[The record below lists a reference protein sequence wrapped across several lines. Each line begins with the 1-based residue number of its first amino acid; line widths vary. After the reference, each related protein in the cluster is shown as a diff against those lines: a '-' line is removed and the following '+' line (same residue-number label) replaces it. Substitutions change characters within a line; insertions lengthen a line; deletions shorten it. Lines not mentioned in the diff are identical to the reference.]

1 VSRLNLNSIRSWVDS
16 HIIDYPTAM
25 LKLKN
30 ARMFILVFF
39 VSLYLLFFV
48 SPVFGIILLLIFT
61 LYLLYNKKYKNIFL
75 IWGSFFFIWYLVFT
89 ACLIGYDGPIL
100 FIPDFFNDG
109 NKDYETF
116 RLLLFL
122 NERYSSSRITQSLF
136 NFNLESFCIQTF
148 FILWRISLNLKV
160 TIYLPS
166 LLKGILGK

>member
-1 VSRLNLNSIRSWVDS
+1 MSRLNLNSIRSWVDS

-48 SPVFGIILLLIFT
+48 SPVLGIILLLIFT
-61 LYLLYNKKYKNIFL
+61 FYLLYNKNYKNAFI

-89 ACLIGYDGPIL
+89 ACLIGYEGPIL
-100 FIPDFFNDG
+100 ITPDFFSDE
-109 NKDYETF
+109 DSESR
-116 RLLLFL
+116 RLFFFL
-122 NERYSSSRITQSLF
+122 DDKYRYSLSTQSLL
-136 NFNLESFCIQTF
+136 NVNLESFCMQTF
-148 FILWRISLNLKV
+148 GLLCWISLNLKV